1 MKVYRLV
8 CGIILTA
15 GVVFSAPR
23 MPVGEMFSATWC
35 GPCAMA
41 ADYIDEH
48 YPDIEPIAIIIR
60 YEVDPGGPFDD
71 YDASGMN
78 DRVSTYFSGTY
89 GVPNM
94 HIDGVDYGSGPYA
107 TWFSVLESRAGT
119 EAPVDIQFTELTM
132 DSVELTIS
140 LDDPTYAGS
149 YELNVMLIEDSIH
162 YSAPNGQTIFNQIF
176 RTTMTNS
183 HSGDMITLSESSPV
197 VVKYA
202 VPSNPDWVPV
212 NCYIVAFVQDRSS
225 LAILQGA
232 RTPLYR
238 PDYYF
243 TTSPSSG
250 IATAISTDTSAEFSA
265 FIRNQ
270 GANDDTYN
278 ITVELLLPESWTAT
292 TYADGVPF
300 SSSTTLSVASGHSR
314 EISATVNS
322 NGFAGSGKVRFII
335 SSPHL
340 TGESD
345 TVIFTLNA
353 GANVLLVDDDE
364 GASYEQWFMQSL
376 ENLGIV
382 YYYYDH
388 TAAGPP
394 TGTFLNQ
401 FDLVI
406 WQTGADYS
414 YVIVANDM
422 IALRTYLDNGGALYF
437 SSPEIGYYV
446 NEGGG
451 TAYRTFYNDYLKA
464 TYEGNNADTRSVVGV
479 SGDPI
484 GDGLSFSISGGDG
497 ADDQNYP
504 DYISPTGGS
513 VAFLDYSGGTQ
524 HAAVRYEGEY
534 RLVYTAFGFEGIASA
549 EVRDTLMGRILH
561 YLNPDVFAVRE
572 TPKTPDSPT
581 IAAYPNP
588 FNSSC
593 KIVLPADA
601 ELEIYNIAGNL
612 VFADKNRTGSAGT
625 RTVIW
630 NPENLPGGVYLV
642 RAESGTK
649 TITRK
654 VLYLK

>member
-1 MKVYRLV
+1 MMK
-8 CGIILTA
+8 ISKILPVFLMMS
-15 GVVFSAPR
+15 VVFGVPR

-48 YPDIEPIAIIIR
+48 YPPLEPVVALVR
-60 YEVDPGGPFDD
+60 YETDSPFDE
-71 YDASGMN
+71 YDREGLN
-78 DRVSTYFSGTY
+78 DRTSTYFSGSY
-89 GVPNM
+89 YIPHFFV
-94 HIDGVDYGSGPYA
+94 DGEDFGSGADVPA
-107 TWFSVLESRAGT
+107 TWLSTLSSRAGT
-119 EAPVDIQFTELTM
+119 DAPVSIEFSDLTM
-132 DSVELTIS
+132 DSVELTIT
-140 LDDPTYAGS
+140 LEDPSYAGT
-149 YELNVMLIEDSIH
+149 YELNVFLTEDSIH
-162 YSAPNGQTIFNQIF
+162 YSASSGQTIFNQTF

-183 HSGDMITLSESSPV
+183 HSGDLITLEAGTPV
-197 VVKYA
+197 VRKYA
-202 VPSNPDWVPV
+202 VPSNPDWVQV
-212 NCYIVAFVQDRSS
+212 HCHIVAFVQNTSTNE
-225 LAILQGA
+225 ILQGA
-232 RTPLYR
+232 KTPLYR

-243 TTSPSSG
+243 AVSPASG
-250 IATAISTDTSAEFSA
+250 IITSISEDSSASFEFTI
-265 FIRNQ
+265 FNQ
-270 GANDDTYN
+270 GRNDDEYS
-278 ITVELLLPESWTAT
+278 ITVESDVPDGWSVS
-292 TYADGVPF
+292 TYAGGTEF
-300 SSSTTLSVASGHSR
+300 SGTTDLPVGSG
-314 EISATVNS
+314 ETGTISAAISS
-322 NGFAGSGKVRFII
+322 NGIRGVGKIIFCI
-335 SSPHL
+335 SSPHI
-340 TGESD
+340 TDTED
-345 TVIFTLNA
+345 TVVFRFNA

-364 GASYEQWFMQSL
+364 GGPYEQWFMQSL
-376 ENLGIV
+376 EKLGIV

-394 TGTFLNQ
+394 TGDFLNQ

-406 WQTGADYS
+406 WQTGTDYY

-451 TAYRTFYNDYLKA
+451 TAYRTFYNDYFKA
-464 TYEGNNADTRSVVGV
+464 TYEGDNASTRSVVGV

-513 VAFLDYSGGTQ
+513 VVFLDYSGETQ

-549 EVRDTLMGRILH
+549 DVRDTLMGRILH
-561 YLNPDVFAVRE
+561 YLNPDIFAVRE

-593 KIVLPADA
+593 RIVLPADA

-612 VFADKNRTGSAGT
+612 VFADKNRTGPAGT

-630 NPENLPGGVYLV
+630 NPGNLPGGVYLV

-649 TITRK
+649 TITGK